1 MATNFDVKHIKLRA
15 LHDWVLI
22 SDMEFGE
29 VTTASGLVI
38 RSDNGK
44 SHGIKP
50 RWGKVYCVGP
60 EQQDV
65 KVGDW
70 ILVEHGRWTRAM
82 HINDGERELAVHR
95 VDTKC
100 IIGVTDE
107 KPNDL
112 YWSEDLSPGDSM
124 TIRPEEFGAR

>member
-1 MATNFDVKHIKLRA
+1 MATNFEYKHLKVRA
-15 LHDWVLI
+15 LHDWVII

-29 VTTASGLVI
+29 MTTKSGLVI

-60 EQQDV
+60 KQTDV

-70 ILVEHGRWTRAM
+70 ILVEHGRWTRGI
-82 HINDGERELAVHR
+82 HINDGERNVTIQR
-95 VDTKC
+95 VDVTG
-100 IIGVTDE
+100 IIGWSDE
-107 KPNDL
+107 TPTADEL
-112 YWSEDLSPGDSM
+112 HVGDSM
-124 TIRPEEFGAR
+124 

>member
-1 MATNFDVKHIKLRA
+1 MPEAT
-15 LHDWVLI
+15 LHDWVII

-29 VTTASGLVI
+29 MTTKSGLVI

-60 EQQDV
+60 KQTDV

-82 HINDGERELAVHR
+82 HINDGERNVTIQR
-95 VDTKC
+95 VDVTG
-100 IIGVTDE
+100 IIGWSDE
-107 KPNDL
+107 MPTADEL
-112 YWSEDLSPGDSM
+112 HVGDSM
-124 TIRPEEFGAR
+124 